1 MLRIHWVPRDPKT
14 WVLAVEGAVD
24 HSTVPQLQEEF
35 DALLEK
41 GLNRLVVDLERVAFI
56 ASAGFGCLLNIR
68 EAVREHGGDL
78 VFAGTTTRVREIFDL
93 MGITSLLQFAPDV
106 GSALVQIEMAS
117 PKGPAGA

>member
-1 MLRIHWVPRDPKT
+1 MLRIHSLQRDPTT

-56 ASAGFGCLLNIR
+56 ASAGFGCLLNVR
-68 EAVREHGGDL
+68 EAVRERGGDL
-78 VFAGTTTRVREIFDL
+78 VFSGTNTRVREIFDL
-93 MGITSLLQFAPDV
+93 LGMTSLLHFAADV
-106 GSALVQIEMAS
+106 NGALAQLGMAS
-117 PKGPAGA
+117 PQSPAGA